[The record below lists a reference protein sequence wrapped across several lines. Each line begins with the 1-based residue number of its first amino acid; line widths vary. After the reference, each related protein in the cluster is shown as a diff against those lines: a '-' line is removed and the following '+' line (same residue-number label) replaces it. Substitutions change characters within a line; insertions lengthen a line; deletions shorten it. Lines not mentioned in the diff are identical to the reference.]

1 MEQIIGGAPAPAG
14 DLIKD
19 SDTKGFAADVLEAS
33 QEVPVIV
40 DFWAPWCGPC
50 KQLGPILEKVVTTA
64 NGAAKLVKV
73 NIDES
78 PEIAQQLRIQSIP
91 AVYAFKDGQ
100 PVDAFVGALPE
111 SQVKDFVE
119 RLTGAIGPS
128 PVDVALDAAN
138 AASDADDHGAAA
150 NIYAQ
155 ILKQEPGNPT
165 AIGGLARAYAATGD
179 LERARE
185 TLALTPDEH
194 ADHADILSAKSALSL
209 AEQSGEAG
217 EVGELRAKSEAKPD
231 DHQARFDLALALM
244 AVSENESAID
254 ELLEIV
260 RRSPQWNDE
269 AARKQLLKIFEAL
282 GPTHEMTVA
291 GRRKLSSLL
300 FS

>member
-1 MEQIIGGAPAPAG
+1 MEQIIGGTPAPAG

-19 SDTKGFAADVLEAS
+19 SDTNGFAADVVEAS
-33 QEVPVIV
+33 HETPVIV

-50 KQLGPILEKVVTTA
+50 KQLGPILEKIVTSA
-64 NGAAKLVKV
+64 KGAAKLVKV

-78 PEIAQQLRIQSIP
+78 PEIAQQLSIQSIP
-91 AVYAFKDGQ
+91 AVYAFKEGQ

-111 SQVKDFVE
+111 SQVKAFVD
-119 RLTGAIGPS
+119 RLTGAVGPS
-128 PVDVALDAAN
+128 PVDVALDAAK
-138 AASDADDHGAAA
+138 AAADADDHGAAA

-155 ILKQEPGNPT
+155 IIKQDAGNPT

-194 ADHADILSAKSALSL
+194 VNHAEISSAKSAFSL

-217 EVGELRAKSEAKPD
+217 EVGELQAKVAANPD
-231 DHQARFDLALALM
+231 DHQARFNLALALI
-244 AVSENESAID
+244 AVAEHESAVD
-254 ELLEIV
+254 ALLEIV
-260 RRSPQWNDE
+260 RRSPQWDDE
-269 AARKQLLKIFEAL
+269 AARKQLLKVFEAL
-282 GPTHEMTVA
+282 GPTHELTVA